1 MPGRTPIGALFIRGE
16 SLGDRIVKPFQSFAA
31 IEASGG
37 ILMFLA
43 TVTALVWANSSWS
56 DIYSHVFHLP
66 VYIGL
71 GETLIIRDVHFII
84 NDGLMALFFFVVGLE
99 IKRELLVG
107 DLRSPRQAAL
117 PVAAAIGGV
126 VVPALIY
133 WILNVGGPAAKG
145 WGIPMAT
152 DIAFVTAALTLLGRR
167 APAGMALF
175 LVSLAIVDDICAV
188 VVIAIFYSGE
198 ILLCYLLYAAPILG
212 ILAILNFL
220 GFRSPIPYI
229 IFGVIL
235 WTLICASGVHATVAG
250 ILIAFTIPCR
260 SELDT
265 HQFVDSADSIM
276 GQFDRQEG
284 RGFEMKLNENNQGVI
299 RSLENLCLG
308 VEPPLQRIEHALHPL
323 VLFIIMPLFA
333 LANAGATINLNT
345 LGNLL
350 QAPES
355 LGIILGLCVGKP
367 LGITIF
373 SWLAVKAGV
382 ARLPKNVNFTAV
394 VGGGLL
400 CGIGFTMSLFVA
412 DLSFDSRE
420 ILETAKLSVL
430 VASLLA
436 GIGGTVILAVY
447 SGNIKKEEW

>member
-1 MPGRTPIGALFIRGE
+1 MPGRTPMGALFMRGE
-16 SLGDRIVKPFQSFAA
+16 RFGHKIVKPFQSFAA
-31 IEASGG
+31 IETSGG

-43 TVTALVWANSSWS
+43 TVIALIWANSSWS
-56 DIYSHVFHLP
+56 DIYGHIFHLP
-66 VYIGL
+66 VSIGL
-71 GETLIIRDVHFII
+71 GEILVKRDVHFII

-175 LVSLAIVDDICAV
+175 LVSLAIVDDLCAV
-188 VVIAIFYSGE
+188 IVIALFYSGE
-198 ILLCYLLYAAPILG
+198 ILVNYLIYAAPILG

-229 IFGVIL
+229 ILGLTVWIL
-235 WTLICASGVHATVAG
+235 VCASGVHATVAG
-250 ILIAFTIPCR
+250 ILVAFTIPCR

-265 HQFVDSADSIM
+265 HQFIESADKIM
-276 GQFDRQEG
+276 GQFDRQES

-299 RSLENLCLG
+299 RSLEKYCLG

-345 LGNLL
+345 LGNLF
-350 QAPES
+350 QAPEAM
-355 LGIILGLCVGKP
+355 GVILGLCVGKP
-367 LGITIF
+367 VGITIF
-373 SWLAVKAGV
+373 SWLAVKMGI
-382 ARLPKNVNFTAV
+382 ARLPKNVDFIAV

-436 GIGGTVILAVY
+436 GIGGTLILAFH
-447 SGNIKKEEW
+447 SGNIKKEEM